1 MKLLL
6 AGDIG
11 GTSTRLRLGVLDG
24 SEQWRSSEWERT
36 YPSQDFPDLSPV
48 VKKFLAEVA
57 VPGTVVSACF
67 AVAGPVV
74 DGVAVLQ
81 NLAWRLEKERLQQ
94 ELGIENIQL
103 INDFAAVGYG
113 LEHLKPSEI
122 QVLQAG
128 EPVLHGPRAVIGAG
142 TGLGQGYL
150 VAIEGNYQV
159 LASEGGHSDF
169 AARSAQEFAL
179 VEYLMARYQLDHISY
194 DRVVSG
200 RGIVDIYRMLRS
212 QQPTAK
218 ELPEIHQILDR
229 WDSTPKSE
237 QSHLPDPAAAIAQA
251 AGQNSL
257 ATATMDFFIQ
267 TYGAEAGNLAL
278 KYLPR
283 GGLYIAG
290 GIAAKNLAAITD
302 GRFMAAFRQK
312 GRMVDVVSQIPVYV
326 VLNDHV
332 GLMGAA
338 ARAMSSIK

>member
-11 GTSTRLRLGVLDG
+11 GTSTRLRLGVLDS

-36 YPSQDFPDLSPV
+36 YPSQDFPDLAPV

-81 NLAWRLEKERLQQ
+81 NLAWRLETERLQQ
-94 ELGIENIQL
+94 ELGIQNIQL

-113 LEHLKPSEI
+113 LEHLKPEEI

-128 EPVLHGPRAVIGAG
+128 EPVVHGPRAVIGAG

-150 VAIEGNYQV
+150 VATDGNYQV
-159 LASEGGHSDF
+159 LSSEGGHSDF
-169 AARSAQEFAL
+169 AARNAQEFAL
-179 VEYLMARYQLDHISY
+179 VEYLMARYQLDHVSY

-212 QQPTAK
+212 QQPTAE
-218 ELPEIHQILDR
+218 ELPEIHRILDR

-237 QSHLPDPAAAIAQA
+237 HSHLPDPAAAIAQA
-251 AGQNSL
+251 AGRNSL